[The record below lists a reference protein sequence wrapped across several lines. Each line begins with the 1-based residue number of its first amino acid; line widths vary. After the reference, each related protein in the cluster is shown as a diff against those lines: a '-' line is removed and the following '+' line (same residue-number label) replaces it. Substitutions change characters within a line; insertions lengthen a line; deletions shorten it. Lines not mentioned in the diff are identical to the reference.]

1 MTTIYYVID
10 MNDKIVATFCLRE
23 DAVDFVRNKEP
34 LCTIRE
40 YTFDRDGHK
49 RGVKNAGKKL

>member
-40 YTFDRDGHK
+40 YTFDMNGQRK
-49 RGVKNAGKKL
+49 VKNAGDKL

>member
-23 DAVDFVRNKEP
+23 DAIDFVHNKEP

-40 YTFDRDGHK
+40 YTFDMNERRK
-49 RGVKNAGKKL
+49 VKNAGDKL